1 MADISQ
7 AMQAKSD
14 QLNALDIIGS
24 PLVIKVRG
32 VDYKQGREQPVWVYF
47 DGDNNRPW
55 KPSKGM
61 IRVLCGAW
69 GTETD
74 AWIYRYARLEYE
86 SSVVYAGKE
95 VGGIWVKAMTDI
107 PEKGMMFSLA
117 INRSKRI
124 PFPVEFLKVEVK
136 AYPQDKF
143 DTVKQAMI
151 DAMQSGK
158 MTLPQVI
165 AQCQKTGQL
174 TAEQLRVLEQNAP
187 IEEEGHAD
195 EPQLNT
201 QQNPQSDNATDS
213 APAENTT
220 QLQHHEDI

>member
-14 QLNALDIIGS
+14 QLNALDIIGA
-24 PLVIKVRG
+24 PLIIKVRA

-74 AWIYRYARLEYE
+74 AWIGRHARLEYE
-86 SSVVYAGKE
+86 SSVMYAGKE
-95 VGGIWVKAMTDI
+95 VGGIWVKAMSDI
-107 PEKGMMFSLA
+107 PAKGMMFSLA

-124 PFPVEFLKVEVK
+124 PFPVEYLKVEPTM
-136 AYPQDKF
+136 YPQDKF
-143 DTVKQAMI
+143 DSVKQAMI

-174 TAEQLRVLEQNAP
+174 TPEQIKTLEQNAP
-187 IEEEGHAD
+187 IEDEGHPD
-195 EPQLNT
+195 EPQLNQQPESGTDNQPT
-201 QQNPQSDNATDS
+201 Q
-213 APAENTT
+213 
-220 QLQHHEDI
+220 HEGI

>member
-1 MADISQ
+1 MVDITQ

-14 QLNALDIIGS
+14 QLNAMDIIGS

-32 VDYKQGREQPVWVYF
+32 SDYKQGRDQPLWIYF
-47 DGDNNRPW
+47 DGDNNRPF

-61 IRVLCGAW
+61 IRVICGAW

-74 AWIYRYARLEYE
+74 NYIGRHMRLEYE
-86 SSVVYAGKE
+86 PSVVYAGKE
-95 VGGIWVKAMTDI
+95 VGGVWIKAMSDI

-117 INRSKRI
+117 INRTKRI
-124 PFPVEFLKVEVK
+124 PFPVDYLKVEVK
-136 AYPQDKF
+136 PYPQDKF

-158 MTLPQVI
+158 MSLPQVI

-174 TAEQLRVLEQNAP
+174 TPEQLKVLEQNAP
-187 IEEEGHAD
+187 IEDEGHPN
-195 EPQLNT
+195 EPQPT
-201 QQNPQSDNATDS
+201 AQESTTD
-213 APAENTT
+213 
-220 QLQHHEDI
+220 EDEGI

>member
-1 MADISQ
+1 MADITQ

-14 QLNALDIIGS
+14 QLNAVDIMGS
-24 PLVIKVRG
+24 PIIIKVRA
-32 VDYKQGREQPVWVYF
+32 VDYKQGREQPVWVYY

-61 IRVLCGAW
+61 IRILCGAW

-74 AWIYRYARLEYE
+74 AWIGRHARLEYE

-95 VGGIWVKAMTDI
+95 VGGVWVKAMTDI

-143 DTVKQAMI
+143 DSVKQAMI

-174 TAEQLRVLEQNAP
+174 TPEQLKVLEQNAP

-195 EPQLNT
+195 EPQLNGGQDTPAQNT
-201 QQNPQSDNATDS
+201 QNQP
-213 APAENTT
+213 
-220 QLQHHEDI
+220 QHHEDI

>member
-1 MADISQ
+1 MADITQ

-14 QLNALDIIGS
+14 QLNAVDIMGS
-24 PLVIKVRG
+24 PIVIKVRA
-32 VDYKQGREQPVWVYF
+32 VDYKHGREQPVWVYY

-61 IRVLCGAW
+61 IRILCGAW

-74 AWIYRYARLEYE
+74 AWIGRHARLEYE
-86 SSVVYAGKE
+86 SSVMYAGKE
-95 VGGIWVKAMTDI
+95 VGGVWVKAMSDI
-107 PEKGMMFSLA
+107 PEKGFNFSLA

-174 TAEQLRVLEQNAP
+174 TQEQLKVLEQNAP

-201 QQNPQSDNATDS
+201 QQNTQADNA
-213 APAENTT
+213 PINNTT
-220 QLQHHEDI
+220 QPQHHEDI

>member
-14 QLNALDIIGS
+14 QLNAVDIMGS
-24 PLVIKVRG
+24 LLVIKVRA

-61 IRVLCGAW
+61 IRILCGAW

-74 AWIYRYARLEYE
+74 LWIGRHARLEYE
-86 SSVVYAGKE
+86 PSVMYAGKE

-107 PEKGMMFSLA
+107 PERGMKFSLA

-124 PFPVEFLKVEVK
+124 PFPVEHLKVE
-136 AYPQDKF
+136 AATYPQEKF
-143 DTVKQAMI
+143 DAGLDAMVK
-151 DAMQSGK
+151 AMQSGK

-174 TAEQLRVLEQNAP
+174 TTEQIKTLEQNAP
-187 IEEEGHAD
+187 IEDEGHPD
-195 EPQLNT
+195 EPQLNQQASTPT
-201 QQNPQSDNATDS
+201 Q
-213 APAENTT
+213 
-220 QLQHHEDI
+220 HEGI

>member
-1 MADISQ
+1 MADITQ

-14 QLNALDIIGS
+14 QTNALDIMGA
-24 PLVIKVRG
+24 PLIVKVRA
-32 VDYKQGREQPVWVYF
+32 VDYKQGREQPVWVYY

-74 AWIYRYARLEYE
+74 LWIGRYARLEYE
-86 SSVVYAGKE
+86 PSVMYAGKE
-95 VGGIWVKAMTDI
+95 VGGIWIKAMSDI
-107 PEKGMMFSLA
+107 PEKGLAFSLA

-124 PFPVEFLKVEVK
+124 PFPVEHLKVEVK
-136 AYPQDKF
+136 PYPQDKF
-143 DTVKQAMI
+143 DAGL
-151 DAMQSGK
+151 DAMVNAMQTGK
-158 MTLPQVI
+158 MSLPQVI

-174 TAEQLRVLEQNAP
+174 TPEQIKTLEQNAP
-187 IEEEGHAD
+187 IEDEGHPD

-201 QQNPQSDNATDS
+201 GTQPEQPQNADQP
-213 APAENTT
+213 T
-220 QLQHHEDI
+220 QHEGI

>member
-1 MADISQ
+1 MVDITR

-14 QLNALDIIGS
+14 QTNALDIVGA
-24 PLVIKVRG
+24 PLIIKIRA
-32 VDYKQGREQPVWVYF
+32 VDYKDGREQPVWIYYE
-47 DGDNNRPW
+47 GDNNRPW

-61 IRVLCGAW
+61 IRVLGFAW

-74 AWIYRYARLEYE
+74 PWIGRYAQLEYE
-86 SSVVYAGKE
+86 PSVVYAGKE

-107 PEKGMMFSLA
+107 PEKGLMLSLA
-117 INRSKRI
+117 VSRNKRI
-124 PFPVEFLKVEVK
+124 PFPVKHLKVEVK

-143 DTVKQAMI
+143 DSVKQAMI

-174 TAEQLRVLEQNAP
+174 TPEQLKVLEQNAP

-201 QQNPQSDNATDS
+201 KIGKQS
-213 APAENTT
+213 AEHAAQEYANN
-220 QLQHHEDI
+220 QPQHHEDI

>member
-14 QLNALDIIGS
+14 QLNALDIIGA
-24 PLVIKVRG
+24 PLIIKVRA

-61 IRVLCGAW
+61 IRILCGAW

-74 AWIYRYARLEYE
+74 AWIGRHARLEYE
-86 SSVVYAGKE
+86 PSVMYAGKE

-124 PFPVEFLKVEVK
+124 PFPVEHLKIEVK
-136 AYPQDKF
+136 PYPQDKF
-143 DTVKQAMI
+143 DSGLAAMVG
-151 DAMQSGK
+151 AMQSGK

-174 TAEQLRVLEQNAP
+174 TPEQIKTLEQNAP
-187 IEEEGHAD
+187 IDEEGHPD
-195 EPQLNT
+195 EPQQPAAGNQPT
-201 QQNPQSDNATDS
+201 Q
-213 APAENTT
+213 
-220 QLQHHEDI
+220 HEGI